1 VTDILVLGAGGHAR
15 VVIDIIRLLGGYRVV
30 GFLDEIHPDRYGTAY
45 EGGTILGGAD
55 LLAELGARVKHAVV
69 AIGDNE
75 ARMRLAAAALQHG
88 YQLPVLIHPAA
99 VIASSVDIGA
109 GSVVGAGAVINPA
122 TSVGA
127 NVIINTG
134 ATIDHDCAIEEGVH
148 IGPGVHIGGHV
159 KVGRAALFG
168 VGSAVR
174 PWTSIGAGATVGV
187 GAAVVADV
195 PAGCTVAGVPARVL
209 P

>member
-1 VTDILVLGAGGHAR
+1 MTDILVLGAGGHAR
-15 VVIDIIRLLGGYRVV
+15 VVADIIRLLGSFRVV
-30 GFLDEIHPDRYGTAY
+30 GFLDEIHPHRYGAAY
-45 EGGTILGGAD
+45 EGATILGGAD
-55 LLAELGARVKHAVV
+55 LLAELGTRVQHAVV

-75 ARMRLAAAALQHG
+75 ARMRLAAAAIRHG
-88 YQLPVLIHPAA
+88 FELPVLVHPTAI
-99 VIASSVDIGA
+99 IASSVAVGA
-109 GSVVGAGAVINPA
+109 GSVVGAGVVINPA
-122 TSVGA
+122 TTIGA
-127 NVIINTG
+127 NAIINTG
-134 ATIDHDCAIEEGVH
+134 ATVDHDCVIEDGVH

-159 KVGRAALFG
+159 QVGRAALFG
-168 VGSAVR
+168 VGSAVK